1 LKSRSR
7 QLKLRSCHLEIPSR
21 HRRIPANCGSVTQA
35 TAGSGML
42 VGVMVFMVGDR
53 FRRLALDRGKKL
65 SR

>member
-1 LKSRSR
+1 
-7 QLKLRSCHLEIPSR
+7 
-21 HRRIPANCGSVTQA
+21 
-35 TAGSGML
+35 ML